1 MKKVRNIKERICALI
16 LAVLLPLTSVLP
28 GAAVTVQAAET
39 EHTISFYVYEEY
51 TPDASKPSETEKLP
65 LRGAKVEL
73 SVGSAKESGESDK
86 DGKVTIGISYDSD
99 TETTGTYSVTK
110 DGFRTVTGAT
120 INLKENYDSD
130 SPKEQKMEMSDIAV
144 SSDNVTLEYVADQN
158 VSQTVSITNK
168 IVNTVAGEPGYT
180 WKSANEQ
187 VATVK
192 DGTIT
197 AAGKGKTEVTVSRFD
212 KSERIKVT
220 VNEKLSGV
228 TLIVS
233 PSNTTFVPG
242 ETSVKFTLD
251 GMPADAAKDV
261 PVYKDGEPTSIVT
274 LQKSSNWTAMVGN
287 LNLIGDVK
295 FTAKYPGGEN
305 NYLATDI
312 VTDTLNYKQ
321 QAQLKLTKE
330 SDTVNYG
337 TNSNEG
343 TVPVDSG
350 TVHDRQLTYESSDKD
365 TVSVD
370 ANGKYTIHKAS
381 ENPVTITVNAVESK
395 EYTASSAEYTLTV
408 NKKSVTIKSSDVKW
422 DSAEKVYDGKDT
434 IELTGRINKN
444 TSSDIVFG
452 EDELLIKATVSI
464 DSANA
469 SEPKYTTAKITDISV
484 ADATEESAAANGNYN
499 ISLDSSL
506 TAGATINNLDI
517 TVNQRPVYIQIN
529 KIKNPQDS
537 SVVDYGISNDD
548 IFAEIKGDYEIGLVG
563 NNGQL
568 DTSKEEG
575 LVGDDT
581 LNFTEYA
588 KISLVDQK
596 YYVGD
601 YTNILKLE
609 ATNENAGN
617 YKIQIA
623 QSAST
628 GGSLKVNPQTVD
640 NSYITGLLTVVE
652 DVGVY
657 NAEDSIYVRKDIGNL
672 AFKFAGNA
680 YYDQLVV
687 NDGTKDYTFG
697 KDGGSAIQ
705 FSEEGEKELQISL
718 KNTEDLQGKTVTA
731 SDNKLTI
738 TVDGTN
744 PTVEFSGLGCAG
756 IYTNPSIGFQ
766 YFANSDYNVTITP
779 TEEGSGLALFQTKT
793 ITIDDDSTM
802 LSNIEAA
809 AVANEGWTDQNAAAG
824 AVTIT
829 SSGNHI
835 VLAKVRDHVGNEA
848 VYTSNGL
855 VFEINKPLITIRR
868 DEITDLNDND
878 SLNFHVDINDR
889 GDENSELTSGIK
901 EVEVLVTDNG
911 RKVEGEDTLNSE
923 GKVVDSYTL
932 TADDI
937 KQLCNISS
945 EDKEGTLAY
954 LLKQAQF
961 TIEGMLS
968 VNKYHTGN
976 IVITVNV
983 TDNAG
988 NTVTEVSQSFSLDTK
1003 NPVVTVSY
1011 DPEETINGKYVPS
1024 RQMNVV
1030 FTERNFSEDGV
1041 FFDVAVNGEKQTGA
1055 NENKM
1060 LTIAELDAIEGISIG
1075 HTDSE
1080 EELQQDEYSDERTN
1094 TYTIKFANDGAYSI
1108 IPYVTDTA
1116 GNANDG
1122 ITYTQENDGN
1132 EEFIIDSK
1140 NPEVR
1145 VSYDNYDA
1153 QNGSYF
1159 QSRTMEVQFTERNFS
1174 ESLISFDVEVNGQQ
1188 ITGTAEDNRLT
1199 LDELKAVE
1207 QIDGEHITV
1216 VDSESAET
1224 NEASYTEGRT
1234 ITYTIPFKDGYFKV
1248 IPHIKDLSG
1257 HENEGITYADSDSA
1271 VNEEFCVDSK
1281 LPVIKVT
1288 YNDEDL
1294 TVSNDKY
1301 FKDQRVMT
1309 ITYGERNFDEDF
1321 LNFDVVVDGT
1331 EHNGINLEE
1340 LKELAAEADIQV
1352 AQITDSEGAVENA
1365 KEYTDVREN
1374 TLVLTFGNKDKDH
1387 DYKIVPYVTDLA
1399 GNKNDGLTDENSPAV
1414 KTGEEF
1420 TVDMVAPVIDVKYT
1434 TTYTDS
1440 DQNKLT
1446 SDITA
1451 DISTEVQDSMYQ
1463 NTDIAAQV
1471 MITERNFAGGA
1482 AFSDGEMVIDETASY
1497 VTGEAIESDEL
1508 AASVTNRADMANV
1521 VNNWK
1526 DTENEYQKEQTF
1538 TFAEDANYTFN
1549 LTYTDM
1555 AGNTA
1560 TLDKSGEPHR
1570 FTSDESMPEAT
1581 IEIEETIFDKLA
1593 DMISF
1598 VFFGNQTG
1606 KDIKTTVSDDISPV
1620 KAGYYKHYPGRDAK
1634 GTFDALTEEALI
1646 ALPDTSWTVFTGKD
1660 GSGDNYDANRFAE
1673 TYSYTVEN
1681 MEQIVPYEK
1690 IEDKAGNTI
1699 YINADGVICEDQ
1711 KSAIKIDINTPAPQT
1726 EAFTVEEDDVV
1737 YDSDVDFTIS
1747 VDEAKDDDSVYS
1759 GIRYVRYE
1767 VRNNGV
1773 VTQSGDYN
1781 ANFEDKTARVEEFSA
1796 DETVASKLNNSN
1808 NVQIFVEVEDWSGNV
1823 ETLTRDL
1830 KIDITDPEISVSFDN
1845 NEVSN
1850 DKYFGT
1856 DRMMTIVYKERNI
1869 NPEGLTFDFRAGDAE
1884 LERLTMAELQAVA
1897 ESSGLTITDGVDT
1910 QENAEVTALT
1920 DERTLTYKI
1929 TFTGGSSEDMDYE
1942 IIPHI
1947 EDQAGRTADADYE
1960 DNTLAPEEFTVDK
1973 VKPTMAVEYYLVG
1986 DGEPEKINV
1995 STDEINRLYKNQ
2007 TIRAVVKITER
2018 NFSPDI
2024 ESFSD
2029 EYEQVVPHFTWTTY
2043 SGTPGSVNDF
2053 ETAAVSRDKWTTESE
2068 ETFVRV
2074 QSFDFVADGDY
2085 SFTMEYT
2092 DLAGHELE
2100 TAYDTHY
2107 FTVDKTAPEISVVY
2121 KADGQV
2127 INPGEIE
2134 TERLFRNKTITA
2146 DVTITERNF
2155 YRSDDA
2161 AQFED
2166 GQMNLTYT
2174 AVDAY
2179 GETVGTS
2186 TDADAENP
2194 IENYTET
2201 ANTRSEWQT
2210 GSDSEQYVRTHT
2222 FTFTKDANY
2231 TFALQYTDLA
2241 GNAAVDADDSTV
2253 TGHPAHYFTVD
2264 KTAPTGSIQ
2273 IRESVWT
2280 RLFETV
2286 TFGFFTN
2293 SSDRVT
2299 FTSAD
2304 KTADVATTQYYR
2316 YVPSTESRGRFSGLT
2331 VEELDRITDWRTA
2344 APLTL
2349 NTEQQV
2355 IVYEKIVDRAGNVT
2369 YINSREGV
2377 VVDKTDADPEITIT
2391 MADPAHGIYNSN
2403 VPFRIS
2409 VTDPTSGGTYAGL
2422 KEVYYEVRKDGSV
2435 TQSGNYNSELTDRTQ
2450 RRKSITKNEVVNA
2463 RINNSNTVQIWVK
2476 AVDWA
2481 GNESEVT
2488 KDIKIDITDPTISV
2502 TYDLNS
2508 PLNDRYYNATR
2519 TATVVVTER
2528 NFDES
2533 AVRFD
2538 ITNTDG
2544 TQPSISGWSH
2554 SADSGVSDSA
2564 THTCRVTFSA
2574 DGDYTFT
2581 LNTTDLAGN
2590 DSSYTQVD
2598 EFTIDQT
2605 DPVIQVSYDNNNDE
2619 TAGYFNENR
2628 TATITVT
2635 EHNFNASEVNAMITA
2650 RLQGSGVSAP
2660 GVGGWSTRGDVHTA
2674 SVTFSED
2681 ADYTFDIEYTDLAGN
2696 AAAEYTEDS
2705 FTVDKTAPEIE
2716 FFDIEDKSANKG
2728 TVAPGVRYSDVNYTE
2743 AGVDI
2748 TIEGAKDEH
2757 SVTALDGERSGIPN
2771 GESIKM
2777 ADFAHTED
2785 NDDVYTMRAVIRDKA
2800 GNETE
2805 ESIIFS
2811 VNRFGS
2817 TYEFSPETKAFLE
2830 KFYTNDPQNIVVTER
2845 NVDTLVFNGI
2855 SYGRDGQQT
2864 ELTEG
2869 EDYTVKASGSEVSW
2883 KEYVYDI
2890 SSDNFQEEGRYNVT
2904 IDSEDRAEN
2913 MMNNKVKGL
2922 DIEFVV
2928 DKTAP
2933 TVVVTGIE
2941 EDSYRADT
2949 RDMTINV
2956 ADNTAVATVEVLI
2969 DGAVVEEYTQE
2980 QIEQVN
2986 GALTY
2991 TIGNSN
2997 NSQDI
3002 RVVAVDLAG
3011 NEGASDDREVLIT
3024 SNLFIQYINNTPLL
3038 IGSIVAVIAI
3048 AGGLIWFFLI
3058 FKRRKKDEGQNA

>member
-28 GAAVTVQAAET
+28 GAAVTVQAAGT

-158 VSQTVSITNK
+158 VSQPVSISNK
-168 IVNTVAGEPGYT
+168 IVNDATKEPGYT
-180 WKSANEQ
+180 WKSDDEK
-187 VATVK
+187 VAVV
-192 DGTIT
+192 DNGTIT
-197 AAGKGKTEVTVSRFD
+197 AVGKGTTTVTVSRFD
-212 KSERIKVT
+212 KSKTINVT
-220 VNEKLSGV
+220 VNQKLLGV
-228 TLIVS
+228 TLTVS

-242 ETSVKFTLD
+242 ETFVKFTLD
-251 GMPADAAKDV
+251 GMPSDAAKDV
-261 PVYKDGEPTSIVT
+261 PVYKDGEPTSIVM
-274 LQKSSNWTAMVGN
+274 LQESSDWTATVDD

-312 VTDTLNYKQ
+312 VTETLNYKQ
-321 QAQLKLTKE
+321 QAQLRMTQSKDSVT
-330 SDTVNYG
+330 YG
-337 TNSNEG
+337 ANNNKG
-343 TVPVDSG
+343 IVPVDST
-350 TVHDRQLTYESSDKD
+350 TVYGRTLTYESSNPNI
-365 TVSVD
+365 VSVD
-370 ANGKYTIHKAS
+370 TNGTYTIHKAVADS
-381 ENPVTITVNAVESK
+381 AEDSVTITVKAAENTEYTASFAEYELTVEKKPVTITSF
-395 EYTASSAEYTLTV
+395 
-408 NKKSVTIKSSDVKW
+408 DVQW
-422 DSAEKVYDGKDT
+422 DDAEKVYDGKET
-434 IELTGRINKN
+434 IELTGRINKT
-444 TSSDIVFG
+444 TSSGIVFG
-452 EDELLIKATVSI
+452 EDELIIKATASLNGADVS
-464 DSANA
+464 SAA
-469 SEPKYTTAKITDISV
+469 YETAEITAINV
-484 ADATEESAAANGNYN
+484 ADAAENGADDNDNYAINLDAETLAAGK
-499 ISLDSSL
+499 SLSGLKVTIKPRDVYLQAQLKAGVNAADIQYGDTTDTAINEL
-506 TAGATINNLDI
+506 TADSFEVALAGENGKINPDTDDQGVLEADI
-517 TVNQRPVYIQIN
+517 LAITEML
-529 KIKNPQDS
+529 S
-537 SVVDYGISNDD
+537 
-548 IFAEIKGDYEIGLVG
+548 
-563 NNGQL
+563 
-568 DTSKEEG
+568 
-575 LVGDDT
+575 GDDPQAAVMADSDSV
-581 LNFTEYA
+581 E
-588 KISLVDQK
+588 D
-596 YYVGD
+596 YYVGS
-601 YTNILKLE
+601 YTIVEVNIPDDKSSW
-609 ATNENAGN
+609 GN
-617 YKIQIA
+617 YTLKFSDENTYKGTINVVQEITTDEEIWNSINVNKRTGD
-623 QSAST
+623 QSSSPYSDST
-628 GGSLKVNPQTVD
+628 GALWAMEGDNLSFAMKSSEKYDTVNVSQGENGGYNSTYKVPEGTEDIWDLNNAIYLQNTADDDTRTTSSDNETNKDNAIPAGKIRIDAALPTVD
-640 NSYITGLLTVVE
+640 FTQLGGSAVDPFAESYAFGGFMTFTNTAYTQIVSVQDQGSGVKEAYSYLLKIH
-652 DVGVY
+652 D
-657 NAEDSIYVRKDIGNL
+657 
-672 AFKFAGNA
+672 
-680 YYDQLVV
+680 
-687 NDGTKDYTFG
+687 NDGTTNIADAIKD
-697 KDGGSAIQ
+697 A
-705 FSEEGEKELQISL
+705 
-718 KNTEDLQGKTVTA
+718 A
-731 SDNKLTI
+731 
-738 TVDGTN
+738 
-744 PTVEFSGLGCAG
+744 
-756 IYTNPSIGFQ
+756 
-766 YFANSDYNVTITP
+766 
-779 TEEGSGLALFQTKT
+779 GSGETSW
-793 ITIDDDSTM
+793 DSLQ
-802 LSNIEAA
+802 LSDGMGTVGVPET
-809 AVANEGWTDQNAAAG
+809 EKGFY
-824 AVTIT
+824 
-829 SSGNHI
+829 I
-835 VLAKVRDHVGNEA
+835 VLAKVIDNVGNTV
-848 VYTSNGL
+848 VYSSNGL
-855 VFEINKPLITIRR
+855 VFEVSKPSVTLNVDQAPASGYYNTDVGYSIEVTDPNTEVYAGIA
-868 DEITDLNDND
+868 EITVKVID
-878 SLNFHVDINDR
+878 
-889 GDENSELTSGIK
+889 GDQ
-901 EVEVLVTDNG
+901 EVEGN
-911 RKVEGEDTLNSE
+911 K
-923 GKVVDSYTL
+923 
-932 TADDI
+932 AD
-937 KQLCNISS
+937 K
-945 EDKEGTLAY
+945 
-954 LLKQAQF
+954 
-961 TIEGMLS
+961 
-968 VNKYHTGN
+968 
-976 IVITVNV
+976 
-983 TDNAG
+983 
-988 NTVTEVSQSFSLDTK
+988 
-1003 NPVVTVSY
+1003 
-1011 DPEETINGKYVPS
+1011 
-1024 RQMNVV
+1024 
-1030 FTERNFSEDGV
+1030 
-1041 FFDVAVNGEKQTGA
+1041 
-1055 NENKM
+1055 
-1060 LTIAELDAIEGISIG
+1060 
-1075 HTDSE
+1075 
-1080 EELQQDEYSDERTN
+1080 TN
-1094 TYTIKFANDGAYSI
+1094 TYTLTNDDLNAIKNQDADGKTSYTLSELYAKTSYEVNGKILAEDCISNTI
-1108 IPYVTDTA
+1108 KIEVTAKDQAGNVSDTA
-1116 GNANDG
+1116 EAVLSFDQAPCIGEDAIIYDV
-1122 ITYTQENDGN
+1122 T
-1132 EEFIIDSK
+1132 EE
-1140 NPEVR
+1140 
-1145 VSYDNYDA
+1145 DNCY
-1153 QNGSYF
+1153 
-1159 QSRTMEVQFTERNFS
+1159 QSRTMTIKYQYGNFDAAQAGFVITENDGEEYTLTLQDILDGESDDITAKLTRDSQGAEWEQAYHTKNRTIVYEVTFGRTEKK
-1174 ESLISFDVEVNGQQ
+1174 D
-1188 ITGTAEDNRLT
+1188 ITYRLT
-1199 LDELKAVE
+1199 PYIADKAGTRTNYAE
-1207 QIDGEHITV
+1207 QTFTIDNCAPVIDV
-1216 VDSESAET
+1216 KYSN
-1224 NEASYTEGRT
+1224 NEAKNEKYFKDPRTMT
-1234 ITYTIPFKDGYFKV
+1234 ITYT
-1248 IPHIKDLSG
+1248 
-1257 HENEGITYADSDSA
+1257 
-1271 VNEEFCVDSK
+1271 
-1281 LPVIKVT
+1281 
-1288 YNDEDL
+1288 
-1294 TVSNDKY
+1294 
-1301 FKDQRVMT
+1301 
-1309 ITYGERNFDEDF
+1309 ERNFDEELLSF
-1321 LNFDVVVDGT
+1321 NVSINGENSTVTLAELT
-1331 EHNGINLEE
+1331 EM
-1340 LKELAAEADIQV
+1340 A
-1352 AQITDSEGAVENA
+1352 SEENA
-1365 KEYTDVREN
+1365 IDVGNVEVSEESEDIHI
-1374 TLVLTFGNKDKDH
+1374 LKITFGADDKDI
-1387 DYKIVPYVTDLA
+1387 DYGIVPYITDQA
-1399 GNKNDGLTDENSPAV
+1399 DNTDSGVNYADTEHADKANA
-1414 KTGEEF
+1414 EF
-1420 TVDMVAPVIDVKYT
+1420 TVDMVDPIIDVKYT
-1434 TTYTDS
+1434 TTYTES

-1463 NTDIAAQV
+1463 NMDIAAQV

-1508 AASVTNRADMANV
+1508 AASVANRADMANV

-1526 DTENEYQKEQTF
+1526 NTENEYQKEQTF

-1646 ALPDTSWTVFTGKD
+1646 ELSDTSWTVFTGKD

-1673 TYSYTVEN
+1673 TYSYTAEN

-1796 DETVASKLNNSN
+1796 DETVDSKLNNSN
-1808 NVQIFVEVEDWSGNV
+1808 HVEIFVEVEDWSGNV

-1856 DRMMTIVYKERNI
+1856 DRTMTIVYKERNI

-1897 ESSGLTITDGVDT
+1897 ENSGLTITDGVDT
-1910 QENAEVTALT
+1910 QGNREVTALT
-1920 DERTLTYKI
+1920 DERTLTYEI
-1929 TFTGGSSEDMDYE
+1929 TFTGGEAEDLDYE

-1960 DNTLAPEEFTVDK
+1960 DDTPAPEEFTVDK

-2018 NFSPDI
+2018 NFSPDT
-2024 ESFSD
+2024 ENFSD
-2029 EYEQVVPHFTWTTY
+2029 EYEQVIPHFTWTTY
-2043 SGTPGSVNDF
+2043 SGTPGSVKDF

-2068 ETFVRV
+2068 ETFVRT

-2121 KADGQV
+2121 KADGQI

-2186 TDADAENP
+2186 TNADAENP

-2210 GSDSEQYVRTHT
+2210 GSDGEQYVRTHT

-2331 VEELDRITDWRTA
+2331 VEELDRITDWRTV

-2422 KEVYYEVRKDGSV
+2422 KEVYYEVRKDGSA
-2435 TQSGNYNSELTDRTQ
+2435 TQSGNYNSELTDPTQ

-2533 AVRFD
+2533 SVRFD

-2830 KFYTNDPQNIVVTER
+2830 KFYTDDPQNIVVTER

-2980 QIEQVN
+2980 QIEKVN

>member
-51 TPDASKPSETEKLP
+51 TPDADQPNVKEKLP
-65 LRGAKVEL
+65 LSGAEVEL
-73 SVGSAKESGESDK
+73 NVGSAKESGKSDK
-86 DGKVTIGISYDSD
+86 DGKVTIEISYDSD

-158 VSQTVSITNK
+158 VSQPVSISNK
-168 IVNTVAGEPGYT
+168 IVNDATEEPGYT
-180 WKSANEQ
+180 WKSDDEK
-187 VATVK
+187 VAVV
-192 DGTIT
+192 DNGTIT
-197 AAGKGKTEVTVSRFD
+197 AVGKGTTTVRVSRFD
-212 KSERIKVT
+212 KSKTINVT
-220 VNEKLSGV
+220 VNQKLLGV
-228 TLIVS
+228 TLTVS

-242 ETSVKFTLD
+242 ETFVKFTLD
-251 GMPADAAKDV
+251 GMPSDAAKEV
-261 PVYKDGEPTSIVT
+261 PVYKDGEPTSIVM
-274 LQKSSNWTAMVGN
+274 LQESSNWTATVDD

-312 VTDTLNYKQ
+312 VTETLNYKQ
-321 QAQLKLTKE
+321 QAQLRMTQSKDSVT
-330 SDTVNYG
+330 YG
-337 TNSNEG
+337 ANNNKG
-343 TVPVDSG
+343 IVPVDST
-350 TVHDRQLTYESSDKD
+350 TVYGRTLTYESSNPNI
-365 TVSVD
+365 VSVD
-370 ANGKYTIHKAS
+370 TNGTYTIHKAVADS
-381 ENPVTITVNAVESK
+381 AEDSVTITVKAAENTEYTASFAEYELTVEKKPVTIT
-395 EYTASSAEYTLTV
+395 
-408 NKKSVTIKSSDVKW
+408 SSDVQW
-422 DSAEKVYDGKDT
+422 DDAEKVYDGKET
-434 IELTGRINKN
+434 IELTGRINKT
-444 TSSDIVFG
+444 TSSGIVFG
-452 EDELLIKATVSI
+452 EDELIIKATASLNGADVS
-464 DSANA
+464 SAA
-469 SEPKYTTAKITDISV
+469 YETAEITAINV
-484 ADATEESAAANGNYN
+484 ADAAENGADDNDNYAINLDAETLAAGKSLSGLKVTIKPRDVYLQAQLKAGVNAANIQYGDTTDTAINE
-499 ISLDSSL
+499 L
-506 TAGATINNLDI
+506 TADSFEVALAGDNGKIAPATDDQGVLEADI
-517 TVNQRPVYIQIN
+517 SAIT
-529 KIKNPQDS
+529 KMLS
-537 SVVDYGISNDD
+537 
-548 IFAEIKGDYEIGLVG
+548 
-563 NNGQL
+563 
-568 DTSKEEG
+568 
-575 LVGDDT
+575 GDDPQAT
-581 LNFTEYA
+581 VMADYDSVE
-588 KISLVDQK
+588 D
-596 YYVGD
+596 YYVGS
-601 YTNILKLE
+601 YTIVEVNIPDDKSSW
-609 ATNENAGN
+609 GN
-617 YKIQIA
+617 YTLKFSDENTYKGTINVVQEITTDEEIWNSINVNKRTGD
-623 QSAST
+623 QSSSPYSDST
-628 GGSLKVNPQTVD
+628 GALWAMEGDNLSFAMKSSEKYDTVNVSQGENGGYNSTYKVPEGTEDIWDLNNAIYLQNTADDDTRTTSSDNETNKDNAIPAGKIRIDAALPTVD
-640 NSYITGLLTVVE
+640 FTQLGGSAVDPFAESYAFGGFMTFTNTAYTQIVSVQDQGSGVKEAYSYLLKIH
-652 DVGVY
+652 D
-657 NAEDSIYVRKDIGNL
+657 
-672 AFKFAGNA
+672 
-680 YYDQLVV
+680 
-687 NDGTKDYTFG
+687 NDGTTNIADAIKD
-697 KDGGSAIQ
+697 A
-705 FSEEGEKELQISL
+705 
-718 KNTEDLQGKTVTA
+718 A
-731 SDNKLTI
+731 
-738 TVDGTN
+738 
-744 PTVEFSGLGCAG
+744 
-756 IYTNPSIGFQ
+756 
-766 YFANSDYNVTITP
+766 
-779 TEEGSGLALFQTKT
+779 GSGETSW
-793 ITIDDDSTM
+793 DSLQ
-802 LSNIEAA
+802 LSDGMGTVGVPET
-809 AVANEGWTDQNAAAG
+809 EKGFY
-824 AVTIT
+824 
-829 SSGNHI
+829 I
-835 VLAKVRDHVGNEA
+835 VLAKVIDNVGNTV
-848 VYTSNGL
+848 VYSSNGL
-855 VFEINKPLITIRR
+855 VFEVSKPSVTLNVDQAPASGYYNTDVGYSIEVTDPNTEVYAGIA
-868 DEITDLNDND
+868 EITVKVID
-878 SLNFHVDINDR
+878 
-889 GDENSELTSGIK
+889 GDQ
-901 EVEVLVTDNG
+901 EVEGN
-911 RKVEGEDTLNSE
+911 K
-923 GKVVDSYTL
+923 
-932 TADDI
+932 AD
-937 KQLCNISS
+937 K
-945 EDKEGTLAY
+945 
-954 LLKQAQF
+954 
-961 TIEGMLS
+961 
-968 VNKYHTGN
+968 
-976 IVITVNV
+976 
-983 TDNAG
+983 
-988 NTVTEVSQSFSLDTK
+988 
-1003 NPVVTVSY
+1003 
-1011 DPEETINGKYVPS
+1011 
-1024 RQMNVV
+1024 
-1030 FTERNFSEDGV
+1030 
-1041 FFDVAVNGEKQTGA
+1041 
-1055 NENKM
+1055 
-1060 LTIAELDAIEGISIG
+1060 
-1075 HTDSE
+1075 
-1080 EELQQDEYSDERTN
+1080 TN
-1094 TYTIKFANDGAYSI
+1094 TYTLTNDDLNAIKNQDADGKTSYTLSELYAKTSYEVNGKILAEDCISNTI
-1108 IPYVTDTA
+1108 KIEVTAKDQAGNVSDTA
-1116 GNANDG
+1116 EAVLSFDQAPCIGEDAIIYDV
-1122 ITYTQENDGN
+1122 T
-1132 EEFIIDSK
+1132 EE
-1140 NPEVR
+1140 
-1145 VSYDNYDA
+1145 DNCY
-1153 QNGSYF
+1153 
-1159 QSRTMEVQFTERNFS
+1159 QSRTMTIKYQYGN
-1174 ESLISFDVEVNGQQ
+1174 FDVAQAGFVITENDGEEYTLTLQDILDGESDDITAKLTRDSQGAEWEQAYHTKNRTIVYEVTFGRTEKKD
-1188 ITGTAEDNRLT
+1188 ITYRLT
-1199 LDELKAVE
+1199 PYIADKAGTRTNYAE
-1207 QIDGEHITV
+1207 QTFTIDNCAPVIDV
-1216 VDSESAET
+1216 KYSN
-1224 NEASYTEGRT
+1224 NEAKNEKYFKAPRTMT
-1234 ITYTIPFKDGYFKV
+1234 ITYT
-1248 IPHIKDLSG
+1248 
-1257 HENEGITYADSDSA
+1257 
-1271 VNEEFCVDSK
+1271 
-1281 LPVIKVT
+1281 
-1288 YNDEDL
+1288 
-1294 TVSNDKY
+1294 
-1301 FKDQRVMT
+1301 
-1309 ITYGERNFDEDF
+1309 ERNFDEELLSF
-1321 LNFDVVVDGT
+1321 NVSINGENSTVTLAELT
-1331 EHNGINLEE
+1331 EME
-1340 LKELAAEADIQV
+1340 
-1352 AQITDSEGAVENA
+1352 SEENA
-1365 KEYTDVREN
+1365 IDVGNVEVSEESEDIHI
-1374 TLVLTFGNKDKDH
+1374 LKITFGADDKDI
-1387 DYKIVPYVTDLA
+1387 DYGIVPYITDQA
-1399 GNKNDGLTDENSPAV
+1399 DNTDSGVNYADTEHADKANA
-1414 KTGEEF
+1414 EF
-1420 TVDMVAPVIDVKYT
+1420 TVDMVDPIIDVKYT
-1434 TTYTDS
+1434 TTYTES

-1463 NTDIAAQV
+1463 NMDIAAQV

-1497 VTGEAIESDEL
+1497 VTGEAIESGEL
-1508 AASVTNRADMANV
+1508 AASVANRADMANV

-1646 ALPDTSWTVFTGKD
+1646 ELSDTSWTVFTGKD

-1699 YINADGVICEDQ
+1699 YVNADGVICEDQ
-1711 KSAIKIDINTPAPQT
+1711 ESEIKIDINTPAPQT
-1726 EAFTVEEDDVV
+1726 EAFTVEDDDVV

-1781 ANFEDKTARVEEFSA
+1781 ANFVDKTARVEEFRE
-1796 DETVASKLNNSN
+1796 DETVDSKLNNSN
-1808 NVQIFVEVEDWSGNV
+1808 NVQIFVEVGDWSGNV

-1856 DRMMTIVYKERNI
+1856 DRTMTIVYKERNI

-1897 ESSGLTITDGVDT
+1897 ENSGLTITDGVDT
-1910 QENAEVTALT
+1910 QGNREVTALT
-1920 DERTLTYKI
+1920 DERTLTYEI
-1929 TFTGGSSEDMDYE
+1929 TFTGGEAEDLDYE

-1960 DNTLAPEEFTVDK
+1960 DDTPAPEEFTVDK

-2018 NFSPDI
+2018 NFSPDT
-2024 ESFSD
+2024 ENFSD
-2029 EYEQVVPHFTWTTY
+2029 EYEQVIPHFTWTTY
-2043 SGTPGSVNDF
+2043 SGTPGSVKDF

-2068 ETFVRV
+2068 ETFVRT

-2121 KADGQV
+2121 KADGQI

-2186 TDADAENP
+2186 TNADAENP

-2210 GSDSEQYVRTHT
+2210 GSDGEQYVRTHT

-2316 YVPSTESRGRFSGLT
+2316 YIPSTESRGRFSGLT
-2331 VEELDRITDWRTA
+2331 VEELDRITEWRTA

-2355 IVYEKIVDRAGNVT
+2355 IIYEKIVDRAGNVT

-2533 AVRFD
+2533 SVRFD

-3024 SNLFIQYINNTPLL
+3024 SNLFIQYINNTPLFV
-3038 IGSIVAVIAI
+3038 GSIIGVIVI

>member
-51 TPDASKPSETEKLP
+51 TDAQSQEQKLP
-65 LRGAKVEL
+65 LSGAEVTLKVTD
-73 SVGSAKESGESDK
+73 SGSSNDYKGTTDK
-86 DGKVTIGISYDSD
+86 DGKVTLKATFDSV
-99 TETTGTYSVTK
+99 TATGTYEISKT
-110 DGFRTVTGAT
+110 GFETVSDQE
-120 INLKENYDSD
+120 INLTSD
-130 SPKEQKMEMSDIAV
+130 YSSTPKEQALNMSDIQV
-144 SSDNVTLEYVADQN
+144 SSETVNLEYGTGSNDTATVTIQN
-158 VSQTVSITNK
+158 EV
-168 IVNTVAGEPGYT
+168 VNTAENEFGYT
-180 WKSANEQ
+180 WTSAEPT
-187 VATVK
+187 VATVNS

-197 AAGKGKTEVTVSRFD
+197 AVGKGMTTVIVSRNGVEKEINVTVKQKLSD
-212 KSERIKVT
+212 MKLT
-220 VNEKLSGV
+220 VNPETGTNLTAQTDVDFTLTGMPAEADKTVALYQNDKPIGSITKSNNEWKTTIQDLDLKGSV
-228 TLIVS
+228 TFKAVY
-233 PSNTTFVPG
+233 PSDDENYYL
-242 ETSVKFTLD
+242 ETSVSTEGL
-251 GMPADAAKDV
+251 
-261 PVYKDGEPTSIVT
+261 S
-274 LQKSSNWTAMVGN
+274 
-287 LNLIGDVK
+287 
-295 FTAKYPGGEN
+295 
-305 NYLATDI
+305 
-312 VTDTLNYKQ
+312 YKQ
-321 QAQLKLTKE
+321 QADLTLTEATKTVTYGDNNNSGEINTNDSEKSRTLKF
-330 SDTVNYG
+330 
-337 TNSNEG
+337 
-343 TVPVDSG
+343 
-350 TVHDRQLTYESSDKD
+350 ESSDPEVV
-365 TVSVD
+365 TVDNS
-370 ANGKYTIHKAS
+370 GTYTIHKAG
-381 ENPVTITVNAVESK
+381 NATITVTAEENS
-395 EYTASSAEYTLTV
+395 EYTEAETTYELTV
-408 NKKSVTIKSSDVKW
+408 NQKDISIESGDVQWDEASKVYDGTDVITLTGRVIGTGAVSNSGVVGDDELIITAEVKLGRADASDSAYTSATITAVKAADVTAAPVNGSYNITLDESTLATDAQLNDVLSVTIKPRDVYLQAQLKA
-422 DSAEKVYDGKDT
+422 DVNDANIQYGDT
-434 IELTGRINKN
+434 TEDAINELTVDSFEVALAGENGKIDSDTDDQGVLEADISAITEMLSGDEPQATVMADYNSVEDYYVGAYTIVKVNIPDDKSSWGNYTLKFSDENTYKGTINVVQEITTDAEIWNSINVNKLTGDQSSSPYSDSTGALWAMEGDQLSFAMKSSEKYDTVN
-444 TSSDIVFG
+444 VSQGENGGYNSTYKVPEGTEDIWDLNNAIYLQNTADDDTRTTSSDNETNKDNVIPAG
-452 EDELLIKATVSI
+452 KIRIDAALPTV
-464 DSANA
+464 DF
-469 SEPKYTTAKITDISV
+469 T
-484 ADATEESAAANGNYN
+484 
-499 ISLDSSL
+499 
-506 TAGATINNLDI
+506 
-517 TVNQRPVYIQIN
+517 
-529 KIKNPQDS
+529 
-537 SVVDYGISNDD
+537 
-548 IFAEIKGDYEIGLVG
+548 
-563 NNGQL
+563 QL
-568 DTSKEEG
+568 
-575 LVGDDT
+575 
-581 LNFTEYA
+581 
-588 KISLVDQK
+588 
-596 YYVGD
+596 
-601 YTNILKLE
+601 
-609 ATNENAGN
+609 
-617 YKIQIA
+617 
-623 QSAST
+623 
-628 GGSLKVNPQTVD
+628 GGSAVDPLAENYAFGGFTTFTNTAYTQILSVQDQGSGVKEAYSYLLK
-640 NSYITGLLTVVE
+640 
-652 DVGVY
+652 
-657 NAEDSIYVRKDIGNL
+657 IYD
-672 AFKFAGNA
+672 
-680 YYDQLVV
+680 
-687 NDGTKDYTFG
+687 NDGTTNIADAVKEAA
-697 KDGGSAIQ
+697 GS
-705 FSEEGEKELQISL
+705 
-718 KNTEDLQGKTVTA
+718 GKTGWDSLELA
-731 SDNKLTI
+731 DGMG
-738 TVDGTN
+738 TVGVPETE
-744 PTVEFSGLGCAG
+744 T
-756 IYTNPSIGFQ
+756 GF
-766 YFANSDYNVTITP
+766 Y
-779 TEEGSGLALFQTKT
+779 
-793 ITIDDDSTM
+793 
-802 LSNIEAA
+802 
-809 AVANEGWTDQNAAAG
+809 
-824 AVTIT
+824 
-829 SSGNHI
+829 I
-835 VLAKVRDHVGNEA
+835 VLVKAIDNVGNTV
-848 VYTSNGL
+848 VYSSNGL
-855 VFEINKPLITIRR
+855 VFELNTPSVTINVDQAPESGYYNTDVGYSIEVTDPNTEVYSGIA
-868 DEITDLNDND
+868 EITVKVTD
-878 SLNFHVDINDR
+878 
-889 GDENSELTSGIK
+889 GDQ
-901 EVEVLVTDNG
+901 EVEGN
-911 RKVEGEDTLNSE
+911 KV
-923 GKVVDSYTL
+923 
-932 TADDI
+932 
-937 KQLCNISS
+937 
-945 EDKEGTLAY
+945 DK
-954 LLKQAQF
+954 
-961 TIEGMLS
+961 
-968 VNKYHTGN
+968 
-976 IVITVNV
+976 
-983 TDNAG
+983 
-988 NTVTEVSQSFSLDTK
+988 
-1003 NPVVTVSY
+1003 
-1011 DPEETINGKYVPS
+1011 
-1024 RQMNVV
+1024 
-1030 FTERNFSEDGV
+1030 
-1041 FFDVAVNGEKQTGA
+1041 
-1055 NENKM
+1055 
-1060 LTIAELDAIEGISIG
+1060 
-1075 HTDSE
+1075 
-1080 EELQQDEYSDERTN
+1080 TN
-1094 TYTIKFANDGAYSI
+1094 TYTLTNEDLNAIKNQDADGKTSYTLSELYAKTSYEVNGKILAEDCISNTI
-1108 IPYVTDTA
+1108 KIEVTAKDQAGNVSDTA
-1116 GNANDG
+1116 EAELSFDQAPYIGEDA
-1122 ITYTQENDGN
+1122 
-1132 EEFIIDSK
+1132 II
-1140 NPEVR
+1140 
-1145 VSYDNYDA
+1145 YDVTEDDNCY
-1153 QNGSYF
+1153 
-1159 QSRTMEVQFTERNFS
+1159 QSRTMTIEYQYGNFDAAQAGFVITENDGKEYTLTLQDILDGESDDITAKLTSDSQGAEWEQAYHTEERTIVYEVTFGPTEKKDITYRLTPYIADKAGTRTDYAEQTFT
-1174 ESLISFDVEVNGQQ
+1174 I
-1188 ITGTAEDNRLT
+1188 DNR
-1199 LDELKAVE
+1199 APV
-1207 QIDGEHITV
+1207 IDV
-1216 VDSESAET
+1216 KYSN
-1224 NEASYTEGRT
+1224 NEVKNEKYFKDPRTMT
-1234 ITYTIPFKDGYFKV
+1234 ITYT
-1248 IPHIKDLSG
+1248 
-1257 HENEGITYADSDSA
+1257 
-1271 VNEEFCVDSK
+1271 
-1281 LPVIKVT
+1281 
-1288 YNDEDL
+1288 
-1294 TVSNDKY
+1294 
-1301 FKDQRVMT
+1301 
-1309 ITYGERNFDEDF
+1309 ERNFDEELLSF
-1321 LNFDVVVDGT
+1321 NVSVNGENSTVTLAELT
-1331 EHNGINLEE
+1331 EM
-1340 LKELAAEADIQV
+1340 A
-1352 AQITDSEGAVENA
+1352 SEENA
-1365 KEYTDVREN
+1365 IDVGNVEVSEESED
-1374 TLVLTFGNKDKDH
+1374 THILKITFGADDKDI
-1387 DYKIVPYVTDLA
+1387 DYGIVPYITDLA
-1399 GNKNDGLTDENSPAV
+1399 DNTNSGVNYAD
-1414 KTGEEF
+1414 TEHADNANAEF
-1420 TVDMVAPVIDVKYT
+1420 TVDMVAPIIDVKYT
-1434 TTYTDS
+1434 TTYTES

-1463 NTDIAAQV
+1463 NMDIAAQV

-1508 AASVTNRADMANV
+1508 AASVANRADMANV

-1526 DTENEYQKEQTF
+1526 DTENEYQKEQIF

-1646 ALPDTSWTVFTGKD
+1646 ALPDTSWMVFTGKD

-1747 VDEAKDDDSVYS
+1747 VDEANDDDSVYS

-1796 DETVASKLNNSN
+1796 DETVDSKLNNSN
-1808 NVQIFVEVEDWSGNV
+1808 NVEIFVEVEDWSGNV

-1856 DRMMTIVYKERNI
+1856 DRTMTIVYKERNI

-1910 QENAEVTALT
+1910 QENTEVTALT

-1960 DNTLAPEEFTVDK
+1960 DNTPAPEEFTVDK

-2018 NFSPDI
+2018 NFSPDT
-2024 ESFSD
+2024 ENFSD
-2029 EYEQVVPHFTWTTY
+2029 EYEQVIPYFTWTTY

-2121 KADGQV
+2121 KADGQI

-2210 GSDSEQYVRTHT
+2210 GSDSGQYVRTHT

-2316 YVPSTESRGRFSGLT
+2316 YIPSTESRGRFSGLT

-2391 MADPAHGIYNSN
+2391 MADPVHGIYNSN

-2422 KEVYYEVRKDGSV
+2422 KEVYYEVRRDGSV
-2435 TQSGNYNSELTDRTQ
+2435 TQSGNYNSELTDWTQ

-2463 RINNSNTVQIWVK
+2463 QLNNSNTVQIWVK

-2488 KDIKIDITDPTISV
+2488 KDIKIDVTEPTIQV

-2519 TATVVVTER
+2519 TATVVVTDR

-2554 SADSGVSDSA
+2554 SSNSGVSDEA
-2564 THTCRVTFSA
+2564 THTCSVTFSA

-2581 LNTTDLAGN
+2581 LNVTDLAGN
-2590 DSSYTQVD
+2590 DSHYTQVD
-2598 EFTIDQT
+2598 DFTIDQT
-2605 DPVIQVSYDNNNDE
+2605 DPTIQVSYDNNNDAE
-2619 TAGYFNENR
+2619 SGYYNEDR

-2635 EHNFNASEVNAMITA
+2635 EHNFNESEVNAQITA

-2674 SVTFSED
+2674 SVTFSSD
-2681 ADYTFDIEYTDLAGN
+2681 ADYTFDIDYTDLAGN
-2696 AAAEYTEDS
+2696 VAADYTEDS
-2705 FTVDKTAPEIE
+2705 FTIDQTAPEVE
-2716 FFDIEDKSANKG
+2716 FFDIEDKSANKD
-2728 TVAPGVRYSDVNYTE
+2728 TVAPGVRYSDVNYTSG
-2743 AGVDI
+2743 GVDI
-2748 TIEGAKDEH
+2748 TIEGAIHPAED
-2757 SVTALDGERSGIPN
+2757 VDGTRSNIAN

-2785 NDDVYTMRAVIRDKA
+2785 NDDVYTMTAVITDRA

-2805 ESIIFS
+2805 ESIVFS

-2830 KFYTNDPQNIVVTER
+2830 DHDPEDDYTYTNDPQDIVVTER

-2855 SYGRDGQQT
+2855 SYGRDGTQT
-2864 ELTEG
+2864 DLEEG
-2869 EDYTVKASGSEVSW
+2869 SDYTVRESGSEVSW
-2883 KEYVYDI
+2883 KEYMYNI
-2890 SSDNFQEEGRYNVT
+2890 SRNNFEEEGHYILN

-2913 MMNNKVKGL
+2913 SMNNKVKGL
-2922 DIEFVV
+2922 DIEFTV
-2928 DKTAP
+2928 DKTVP
-2933 TVVVTGIE
+2933 TLVITGVE

-2949 RDMTINV
+2949 RDMTVNV
-2956 ADNTAVATVEVLI
+2956 ADNTAVKEVQVLV
-2969 DGAVVEEYTQE
+2969 DGEVAQTYDRS
-2980 QIEQVN
+2980 QIEQM
-2986 GALTY
+2986 GGELTY
-2991 TIGNSN
+2991 TIQNANSPRII
-2997 NSQDI
+2997 SA
-3002 RVVAVDLAG
+3002 VAVDLAG
-3011 NEGASDDREVLIT
+3011 NETTYSLDHEVLVT
-3024 SNLFIQYINNTPLL
+3024 SNLLIQYVNNTPLVV
-3038 IGSIVAVIAI
+3038 GSIIAVIVI
-3048 AGGLIWFFLI
+3048 AGAAYYFLI
-3058 FKRRKKDEGQNA
+3058 IAKRRKKGQEK

>member
-16 LAVLLPLTSVLP
+16 LAMLLPLTSVLP
-28 GAAVTVQAAET
+28 GAAVTVQAAEEEKT
-39 EHTISFYVYEEY
+39 VSFYVYEEY
-51 TPDASKPSETEKLP
+51 TDAQSQEQKLP
-65 LRGAKVEL
+65 IKEAEIKVYAAGHEESPVYTGKTNGQGKIDDAKI
-73 SVGSAKESGESDK
+73 KID
-86 DGKVTIGISYDSD
+86 D
-99 TETTGTYSVTK
+99 TTEYYYSVVK
-110 DGFRTVTGAT
+110 TGYKKFT
-120 INLKENYDSD
+120 SSEKIDWSSFTSPVEVSMYMEGIQLSSSSLELNLDSSTENV
-130 SPKEQKMEMSDIAV
+130 K
-144 SSDNVTLEYVADQN
+144 
-158 VSQTVSITNK
+158 TVSIQNAVDTQGLSYEWTSNDSTIASVDSNGK
-168 IVNTVAGEPGYT
+168 
-180 WKSANEQ
+180 
-187 VATVK
+187 
-192 DGTIT
+192 IT
-197 AAGKGKTEVTVSRFD
+197 AKGRGTTQVTVSRNKETKNITVIVREELD
-212 KSERIKVT
+212 SMSISVAPGTAETDNTVDVDSVNISVSGMENAKGDVQIYKSGESQAIGTIKSPYTDTVNYNKADALKGKVT
-220 VNEKLSGV
+220 
-228 TLIVS
+228 
-233 PSNTTFVPG
+233 
-242 ETSVKFTLD
+242 
-251 GMPADAAKDV
+251 
-261 PVYKDGEPTSIVT
+261 
-274 LQKSSNWTAMVGN
+274 
-287 LNLIGDVK
+287 
-295 FTAKYPGGEN
+295 FTAKYTPGDDD
-305 NYLATDI
+305 YYYQKS
-312 VTDTLNYKQ
+312 VS
-321 QAQLKLTKE
+321 TKE
-330 SDTVNYG
+330 ITYKKTASLTLSDYSQDVTYG
-337 TNSNEG
+337 NEVKNITAGNNS
-343 TVPVDSG
+343 D
-350 TVHDRQLTYESSDKD
+350 
-365 TVSVD
+365 
-370 ANGKYTIHKAS
+370 NGRTLS
-381 ENPVTITVNAVESK
+381 FS
-395 EYTASSAEYTLTV
+395 SSAEDVATAAWDAAEKAGVITVKKVGTTNITVSANENDEYTSATADQAYVLNVQAKDIEITAEQI
-408 NKKSVTIKSSDVKW
+408 TW
-422 DSAEKVYDGKDT
+422 DSLTKVYDGQSEIIVTGKVTKDKNDNLVSDDIIIVT
-434 IELTGRINKN
+434 AKIELNSADKGTYQSGK
-444 TSSDIVFG
+444 
-452 EDELLIKATVSI
+452 LVSI
-464 DSANA
+464 D
-469 SEPKYTTAKITDISV
+469 TTD
-484 ADATEESAAANGNYN
+484 EEETAANGNYN
-499 ISLDSSL
+499 IFLDSSL
-506 TAGATINNLDI
+506 TVGVTINNLDI
-517 TVNQRPVYIQIN
+517 TVNQRPVYIQIAQ
-529 KIKNPQDS
+529 KTGLTGACT
-537 SVVDYGISNDD
+537 VDYGISNTEILEKLKEDYQIAVAGPSGVIHPGEEEGIVGMETLD
-548 IFAEIKGDYEIGLVG
+548 LRKYAEI
-563 NNGQL
+563 
-568 DTSKEEG
+568 
-575 LVGDDT
+575 T
-581 LNFTEYA
+581 LE
-588 KISLVDQK
+588 DPDRK
-596 YYVGD
+596 YYVSD
-601 YTNILKLE
+601 TPYDNILKITTTE
-609 ATNENAGN
+609 VDGN
-617 YKIQIA
+617 YVVKIDEGA
-623 QSAST
+623 ET

-640 NSYITGLLTVVE
+640 DSYITDLLTVVE
-652 DVGVY
+652 DAGVY
-657 NAEDSIYVRKDIGNL
+657 NAEDSIYVRKDSGNL

-680 YYDQLVV
+680 YYDQLIV

-718 KNTEDLQGKTVTA
+718 KNTEDPQGKTITD
-731 SDNKLTI
+731 SNNKLTI

-766 YFANSDYNVTITP
+766 HFANSDYNVTITP

-802 LSNIEAA
+802 LSDIEAA

-855 VFEINKPLITIRR
+855 VFETNKPLITIRR

-889 GDENSELTSGIK
+889 GEENSEFTSGIAQ
-901 EVEVLVTDNG
+901 VEIKVTDGDNNEVAG
-911 RKVEGEDTLNSE
+911 SFADGE
-923 GKVVDSYTL
+923 VIDSYTL
-932 TADDI
+932 KGNEID
-937 KQLCNISS
+937 QLCNITSD
-945 EDKEGTLAY
+945 DKEGTLAY
-954 LLKQAQF
+954 LLKKSHF
-961 TIEGMLS
+961 TIDGKLS

-976 IVITVNV
+976 TKIAVTV

-988 NTVTEVSQSFSLDTK
+988 NTITEVSQPFSLDTK
-1003 NPVVTVSY
+1003 APVVTVSY
-1011 DPEETINGKYVPS
+1011 DPEETINGKYVS
-1024 RQMNVV
+1024 FRQMDVV

-1041 FFDVAVNGEKQTGA
+1041 FFDVAVNGEEQTGA

-1060 LTIAELDAIEGISIG
+1060 LTIAELDAIEGISIE

-1094 TYTIKFANDGAYSI
+1094 TYTIKVANDGAYSI

-1234 ITYTIPFKDGYFKV
+1234 IAYTIPFKDGYFKV
-1248 IPHIKDLSG
+1248 IPHIKDLAG

-1281 LPVIKVT
+1281 LPVIKVA

-1352 AQITDSEGAVENA
+1352 AQIADSEGAVESA

-1387 DYKIVPYVTDLA
+1387 DYQIVPYVTDLA
-1399 GNKNDGLTDENSPAV
+1399 GNKNDSLTDENSPAV

-1434 TTYTDS
+1434 TTYTEN

-1570 FTSDESMPEAT
+1570 FTSDETPPTADIVIDDS
-1581 IEIEETIFDKLA
+1581 IFDKLL

-1598 VFFGNQTG
+1598 VFFGNQ
-1606 KDIKTTVSDDISPV
+1606 KTEIATHIADTISPV
-1620 KAGYYKHYPGRDAK
+1620 KGSYYKHVPDNDPK
-1634 GTFDALTEEALI
+1634 GQFAALTKEQL
-1646 ALPDTSWTVFTGKD
+1646 TSMAEDGWESFTG
-1660 GSGDNYDANRFAE
+1660 GQY
-1673 TYSYTVEN
+1673 VEN
-1681 MEQIVPYEK
+1681 YSLDEEEYTYPITNPEQIVPYEK

-1699 YINADGVICEDQ
+1699 YINADGVVCEDQ

-1726 EAFTVEEDDVV
+1726 EAFTVEEDDIV

-1796 DETVASKLNNSN
+1796 DETVDSKLNNSN

-1856 DRMMTIVYKERNI
+1856 DRTMTIVYKERNI

-1897 ESSGLTITDGVDT
+1897 ENSGLTITDGVDT
-1910 QENAEVTALT
+1910 QGNREVTALT
-1920 DERTLTYKI
+1920 DERTLTYEI
-1929 TFTGGSSEDMDYE
+1929 TFTGGEAEDLDYE

-1960 DNTLAPEEFTVDK
+1960 DDTPAPEEFTVDK

-2018 NFSPDI
+2018 NFSPDT
-2024 ESFSD
+2024 ENFSD
-2029 EYEQVVPHFTWTTY
+2029 EYEQVIPHFTWTTY
-2043 SGTPGSVNDF
+2043 SGTPGSVKDF

-2068 ETFVRV
+2068 ETFVRT

-2121 KADGQV
+2121 KANGQV

-2222 FTFTKDANY
+2222 FIFTKDANY

-2316 YVPSTESRGRFSGLT
+2316 YIPSTESRGRFSGLT

-2598 EFTIDQT
+2598 EFTLDQT

-3011 NEGASDDREVLIT
+3011 NEGSSDDREVLIT

-3058 FKRRKKDEGQNA
+3058 FKKRKKDGEQNA

>member
-28 GAAVTVQAAET
+28 GAAVTVQAAGT

-158 VSQTVSITNK
+158 VSQPVSISNK
-168 IVNTVAGEPGYT
+168 IVNDATEEPGYT
-180 WKSANEQ
+180 WKSDDEK
-187 VATVK
+187 VAVV
-192 DGTIT
+192 DNGTIT
-197 AAGKGKTEVTVSRFD
+197 AVGKGTTTVTVSRFD
-212 KSERIKVT
+212 KSKTINVT
-220 VNEKLSGV
+220 VNQKLLGV
-228 TLIVS
+228 TLTVS

-242 ETSVKFTLD
+242 ETFVKFTLD
-251 GMPADAAKDV
+251 GMPSDAAKDV
-261 PVYKDGEPTSIVT
+261 PVYKDGEPTSIVM
-274 LQKSSNWTAMVGN
+274 LQESSGWTATVDD

-312 VTDTLNYKQ
+312 VTETLNYKQ
-321 QAQLKLTKE
+321 QAQLRMTQSKDSVT
-330 SDTVNYG
+330 YG
-337 TNSNEG
+337 ANNNKG
-343 TVPVDSG
+343 IVPVDST
-350 TVHDRQLTYESSDKD
+350 TVYGRTLTYESSNPNI
-365 TVSVD
+365 VSVD
-370 ANGKYTIHKAS
+370 TNGTYTIHKAVADS
-381 ENPVTITVNAVESK
+381 AEDSVTITVKAAENTEYTASFAEYELTVEKKPVTIT
-395 EYTASSAEYTLTV
+395 
-408 NKKSVTIKSSDVKW
+408 SSDVQW
-422 DSAEKVYDGKDT
+422 DDAEKVYDGKET
-434 IELTGRINKN
+434 IELTGRINKT
-444 TSSDIVFG
+444 TSSGIVFG
-452 EDELLIKATVSI
+452 EDELIIKATASLNGADVS
-464 DSANA
+464 SAA
-469 SEPKYTTAKITDISV
+469 YKTAEITAINV
-484 ADATEESAAANGNYN
+484 ADAAENGADDNDNYAINLDAETLAAGK
-499 ISLDSSL
+499 SLSGLKVTIKPRDVYLQAQLKASVNAADIQYGDTTDTAINEL
-506 TAGATINNLDI
+506 TADSFEVALAGENGKINPDTDDQGVLEADI
-517 TVNQRPVYIQIN
+517 SAITGML
-529 KIKNPQDS
+529 S
-537 SVVDYGISNDD
+537 
-548 IFAEIKGDYEIGLVG
+548 
-563 NNGQL
+563 
-568 DTSKEEG
+568 
-575 LVGDDT
+575 GDDPQAAVMADSDSV
-581 LNFTEYA
+581 E
-588 KISLVDQK
+588 D
-596 YYVGD
+596 YYVGS
-601 YTNILKLE
+601 YTIVEVNIPDDKSSW
-609 ATNENAGN
+609 GN
-617 YKIQIA
+617 YTLKFSDENTYKGTINVVQEITTDEEIWNSINVNKRTGD
-623 QSAST
+623 QSSSPYSDST
-628 GGSLKVNPQTVD
+628 GALWAMEGDNLSFAMKSSEKYDTVNVSQGENGGYNSTYKVPEGTEDIWDLNNAIYLQNTADDDTRTTSSDNETNKDNAIPAGKIRIDAAFPTVD
-640 NSYITGLLTVVE
+640 FTQLGGSAVDPFAESYAFGGFMTFTNTAYTQIVSVQDQGSGVREAYSYLLKIH
-652 DVGVY
+652 D
-657 NAEDSIYVRKDIGNL
+657 
-672 AFKFAGNA
+672 
-680 YYDQLVV
+680 
-687 NDGTKDYTFG
+687 NDGTTNIADAIKD
-697 KDGGSAIQ
+697 A
-705 FSEEGEKELQISL
+705 
-718 KNTEDLQGKTVTA
+718 A
-731 SDNKLTI
+731 
-738 TVDGTN
+738 
-744 PTVEFSGLGCAG
+744 
-756 IYTNPSIGFQ
+756 
-766 YFANSDYNVTITP
+766 
-779 TEEGSGLALFQTKT
+779 GSGETSW
-793 ITIDDDSTM
+793 DSLQ
-802 LSNIEAA
+802 LSDGMGTVGVPET
-809 AVANEGWTDQNAAAG
+809 EKGFY
-824 AVTIT
+824 
-829 SSGNHI
+829 I
-835 VLAKVRDHVGNEA
+835 VLAKVIDNVGNTV
-848 VYTSNGL
+848 VYSSNGL
-855 VFEINKPLITIRR
+855 VFEVSKPSVTLNVDQAPASGYYNTDVGYSIEVTDPNTEVYAGIA
-868 DEITDLNDND
+868 EITVKVTDG
-878 SLNFHVDINDR
+878 DR
-889 GDENSELTSGIK
+889 
-901 EVEVLVTDNG
+901 EVEGN
-911 RKVEGEDTLNSE
+911 K
-923 GKVVDSYTL
+923 
-932 TADDI
+932 AD
-937 KQLCNISS
+937 K
-945 EDKEGTLAY
+945 
-954 LLKQAQF
+954 
-961 TIEGMLS
+961 
-968 VNKYHTGN
+968 
-976 IVITVNV
+976 
-983 TDNAG
+983 
-988 NTVTEVSQSFSLDTK
+988 
-1003 NPVVTVSY
+1003 
-1011 DPEETINGKYVPS
+1011 
-1024 RQMNVV
+1024 
-1030 FTERNFSEDGV
+1030 
-1041 FFDVAVNGEKQTGA
+1041 
-1055 NENKM
+1055 
-1060 LTIAELDAIEGISIG
+1060 
-1075 HTDSE
+1075 
-1080 EELQQDEYSDERTN
+1080 TN
-1094 TYTIKFANDGAYSI
+1094 TYTLTNDDLNAIKNQDADGKTSYTLSELYAKTSYEVNGKILAEDCISNTI
-1108 IPYVTDTA
+1108 KIEVTAKDQAGNVSDTA
-1116 GNANDG
+1116 EAVLSFDQAPYIGEDA
-1122 ITYTQENDGN
+1122 
-1132 EEFIIDSK
+1132 II
-1140 NPEVR
+1140 
-1145 VSYDNYDA
+1145 YDVTEDDNCY
-1153 QNGSYF
+1153 
-1159 QSRTMEVQFTERNFS
+1159 QSRTMTIEYQYGNFDAAQAGFVITENDGEEYTLTLQDILDG
-1174 ESLISFDVEVNGQQ
+1174 ESDDITAELISDSQGAEWEQAYHTEERIIVYDVTFGPTEKKD
-1188 ITGTAEDNRLT
+1188 ITYRLT
-1199 LDELKAVE
+1199 PYIADEAGIRTNYAE
-1207 QIDGEHITV
+1207 QTFTIDNLVPVIDV
-1216 VDSESAET
+1216 KYSN
-1224 NEASYTEGRT
+1224 NEAKNEKYFKAPRTMT
-1234 ITYTIPFKDGYFKV
+1234 ITYT
-1248 IPHIKDLSG
+1248 
-1257 HENEGITYADSDSA
+1257 
-1271 VNEEFCVDSK
+1271 
-1281 LPVIKVT
+1281 
-1288 YNDEDL
+1288 
-1294 TVSNDKY
+1294 
-1301 FKDQRVMT
+1301 
-1309 ITYGERNFDEDF
+1309 ERNFDEA
-1321 LNFDVVVDGT
+1321 LLLFDLSVNGEKSTVTLAKLT
-1331 EHNGINLEE
+1331 EM
-1340 LKELAAEADIQV
+1340 A
-1352 AQITDSEGAVENA
+1352 SEENA
-1365 KEYTDVREN
+1365 IDVGNVEVSEDAHI
-1374 TLVLTFGNKDKDH
+1374 LEITFGADDKDI
-1387 DYKIVPYVTDLA
+1387 DYSIVPYITDQA
-1399 GNKNDGLTDENSPAV
+1399 DNTNSGVNYAD
-1414 KTGEEF
+1414 TEYADNANTEF

-1434 TTYTDS
+1434 TTYTES

-1482 AFSDGEMVIDETASY
+1482 AFSDGEMVIDESASY

-1560 TLDKSGEPHR
+1560 TLDQSGEPHR
-1570 FTSDESMPEAT
+1570 FTSDESMPDAT

-1593 DMISF
+1593 DMLSF
-1598 VFFGNQTG
+1598 VFFGNQSG
-1606 KDIKTTVSDDISPV
+1606 KDITTTISDDISPV

-1646 ALPDTSWTVFTGKD
+1646 ALSDTSWTVFTGKD

-1699 YINADGVICEDQ
+1699 YVNADGVICEDQ
-1711 KSAIKIDINTPAPQT
+1711 ESEIKIDINTPAPQT
-1726 EAFTVEEDDVV
+1726 EAFTVEDDDVV

-1781 ANFEDKTARVEEFSA
+1781 ANFVDKTARVEEFSA
-1796 DETVASKLNNSN
+1796 DETVDSKLNNSN

-1856 DRMMTIVYKERNI
+1856 DRTMTIVYKERNI

-1897 ESSGLTITDGVDT
+1897 ENSGLTITDGVDT
-1910 QENAEVTALT
+1910 QGNREVTALT
-1920 DERTLTYKI
+1920 DERTLTYEI
-1929 TFTGGSSEDMDYE
+1929 TFTGGEAEDLDYE

-1960 DNTLAPEEFTVDK
+1960 DDTPAPEEFTVDK

-2018 NFSPDI
+2018 NFSPDT
-2024 ESFSD
+2024 ENFSD
-2029 EYEQVVPHFTWTTY
+2029 EYEQVIPHFTWTTY
-2043 SGTPGSVNDF
+2043 SGTPGSVKDF

-2068 ETFVRV
+2068 ETFVRT

-2121 KADGQV
+2121 KADGQI

-2186 TDADAENP
+2186 TNADAENP

-2210 GSDSEQYVRTHT
+2210 GSDGEQYVRTHT

-2331 VEELDRITDWRTA
+2331 VEELDRITDWRTV

-2533 AVRFD
+2533 SVRFD

-2980 QIEQVN
+2980 QIEKVN